1 MLVIVAANAAI
12 STIHTRLGVVAEL
25 GALLV
30 ANLGLI
36 YLIGRFFFSEA
47 ENFPLKTALFFAFLI
62 TLMIWLYDLYKPV
75 FDERFGS

>member
-1 MLVIVAANAAI
+1 M
-12 STIHTRLGVVAEL
+12 AEL

-36 YLIGRFFFSEA
+36 YVVSRFFSAA
-47 ENFPLKTALFFAFLI
+47 ENFPLRTALFFAFLI
-62 TLMIWLYDLYKPV
+62 TLLIWLYDLYKPV